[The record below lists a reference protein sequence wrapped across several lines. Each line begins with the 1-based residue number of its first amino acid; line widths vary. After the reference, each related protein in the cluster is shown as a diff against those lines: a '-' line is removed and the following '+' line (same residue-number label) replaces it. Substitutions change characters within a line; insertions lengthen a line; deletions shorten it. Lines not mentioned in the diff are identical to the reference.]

1 LNTAVVIV
9 DTASRTVLWL
19 ALIGSGLKLALTV
32 APRFQ
37 IAAPKAPVQPKAE
50 PDAAAK
56 VPAAETATA
65 ATVEELG
72 KRRTG

>member
-1 LNTAVVIV
+1 MNTTVVIV

-37 IAAPKAPVQPKAE
+37 IAAPKAPVQPKGEAE
-50 PDAAAK
+50 PKETA
-56 VPAAETATA
+56 PAAEDD
-65 ATVEELG
+65 ERHSILELG
-72 KRRTG
+72 RTA

>member
-1 LNTAVVIV
+1 MNTTVVIV

-37 IAAPKAPVQPKAE
+37 IAAPKAPAQPKGDAE
-50 PDAAAK
+50 PKEKA
-56 VPAAETATA
+56 PAAEA
-65 ATVEELG
+65 A
-72 KRRTG
+72 KTGPGHLEVAS